1 MRILTG
7 IQPSGQLH
15 IGNYFGAM
23 KPMIEMMNKKDYE
36 IFCFIADYHALTSLH
51 NAKELKENIKN
62 CILDWMACG
71 LDPEK
76 IHFYVQSDLPEVQEL
91 SWLLHSVCP
100 MGLLQRSVA
109 YRDKIENGVD
119 ANSALFTYPVLM
131 AADILIMN
139 SEIVP
144 VGKDQ
149 KQHIE
154 IARDLA
160 QKFNA
165 EFAETFV
172 LPEEKISEDLAVVPG
187 TDGKKMSKSY
197 GNTIPL
203 FDDESKIKKK
213 VMSIVTDSKGVDEKK
228 DPGTCNVFALYK
240 LVSTASEQEE
250 LAQKYKAG
258 GMGYGDAKK
267 ILLEAIKKYF
277 SPMWEK
283 RKSLESQVG
292 LMKDVRELGI
302 KKARPIAKKVLEKAR
317 KAVGI
322 SSEK

>member
-23 KPMIEMMNKKDYE
+23 KPMIEMMNDKGNE

-51 NAKELKENIKN
+51 DAKQMRENVKN

-76 IHFYVQSDLPEVQEL
+76 IVFYVQSDLPEVQEL
-91 SWLLHSVCP
+91 AWILHSVCP
-100 MGLLQRSVA
+100 MGLLQRSVS
-109 YRDKIENGVD
+109 YRDKVENGAD

-131 AADILIMN
+131 AADILIMQ

-160 QKFNA
+160 QKFHN
-165 EFAETFV
+165 EFGEIFTM
-172 LPEEKISEDLAVVPG
+172 PEEKVSDELSIIPG
-187 TDGKKMSKSY
+187 LDGKKMSKSY

-213 VMSIVTDSKGVDEKK
+213 VMSIVTDSKEVDEKK
-228 DPGTCNVFALYK
+228 DPDSCNIFALYK
-240 LVSTASEQEE
+240 LVSSKSEQEE
-250 LAQKYKAG
+250 LAQKYRAG
-258 GMGYGDAKK
+258 GMGYGEAKK
-267 ILLEAIKKYF
+267 VLFEAIKKYF
-277 SPMWEK
+277 SQFWEK
-283 RKSLESQVG
+283 RKYLESQAGVIEH
-292 LMKDVRELGI
+292 VREMGAL
-302 KKARPIAKKVLEKAR
+302 KARRIAKKTLEKAR
-317 KAVGI
+317 RRVGL
-322 SSEK
+322 S